1 MGTLPNRCP
10 IHVLHEL
17 FIINHN
23 NNKTEKVGTTMKEEE
38 RSKLYTTVSR
48 DTLGKIIRGIRG
60 KETREEFVK
69 RLESK
74 TSASKLESY
83 ENGRAFPPL
92 SFLIQLALLCNVSL
106 DYLLLKRE
114 VSPLLFKED
123 LDGDQRYVLGL
134 TEEHPELVELFKKYK
149 TLAEKEETK
158 KLVEQVLGEYNA
170 TNLVKLAVLS

>member
-1 MGTLPNRCP
+1 M
-10 IHVLHEL
+10 
-17 FIINHN
+17 
-23 NNKTEKVGTTMKEEE
+23 KTEEKE
-38 RSKLYTTVSR
+38 KLYDNVSR
-48 DTLGKIIRGIRG
+48 DVLGKIIRGIRG

-92 SFLIQLALLCNVSL
+92 SFLIQLALICNVSL

-123 LDGDQRYVLGL
+123 LDTDQRHVLGL
-134 TEEHPELVELFKKYK
+134 IEEYPKLIDLLKNY
-149 TLAEKEETK
+149 EKVMKNEETK
-158 KLVEQVLGEYNA
+158 
-170 TNLVKLAVLS
+170 NLVDQIFGEVDEEYVMKLAVLAK

>member
-1 MGTLPNRCP
+1 M
-10 IHVLHEL
+10 
-17 FIINHN
+17 
-23 NNKTEKVGTTMKEEE
+23 
-38 RSKLYTTVSR
+38 
-48 DTLGKIIRGIRG
+48 
-60 KETREEFVK
+60 
-69 RLESK
+69 
-74 TSASKLESY
+74 
-83 ENGRAFPPL
+83 
-92 SFLIQLALLCNVSL
+92 SL